1 MHINNSNIRTLH
13 IDSERGW
20 RGGQQQA
27 AYLFERMHAMG
38 CHTAMVSRP
47 GSAMESWCRERALPF
62 YSVAMHGE
70 LDLSAGYRIA
80 RLCRK
85 QGYTVLHLHSA
96 HALATGLWAKLFYKN
111 LRLVAVRR
119 VDFPIKK
126 NWFSRFKY
134 TTPRLDRIVCISHG
148 IRNVLLA
155 EGLEEHRLVTIHS
168 GVDLKRFEAVSVP
181 EDFRKELGI
190 PEGHLVVGTV
200 AALASHKDYPNFL
213 RAAARIAE
221 THDNVTFCAVGDGP
235 DEKAIHDL
243 ARDLGLERRV
253 IFTGFR
259 KDVGRFLKI
268 FDVFVLASYLEGLG
282 TSILD
287 AQALGLPVVAC
298 RTGGIPEAVYEG
310 DNGHLV
316 PPRDS
321 EALALAI
328 SDLLDHPDKRQAMG
342 QRALETVRAF
352 SIDTTVEKN
361 LDLYR
366 DLLSGSS

>member
-1 MHINNSNIRTLH
+1 MDVSEIRVLH
-13 IDSERGW
+13 VDSERGW

-47 GSAMESWCRERALPF
+47 GSAMESWCRERDLPF
-62 YSVAMHGE
+62 YPVSMHGE
-70 LDLSAGYRIA
+70 LDVSAGYRIA

-85 QGYTVLHLHSA
+85 QGFTVLHLHSA
-96 HALATGLWAKLFYKN
+96 HALATGLWTKLFFKN

-126 NWFSRFKY
+126 NRFSRFKY
-134 TTPRLDRIVCISHG
+134 TTDLLDRIVCISHG

-155 EGLEEHRLVTIHS
+155 GGLEEHRLVTIHS
-168 GVDLKRFEAVSVP
+168 GVDLKRFEAVSVS
-181 EDFRKELGI
+181 EDFRKELNI

-213 RAAARIAE
+213 RAAARIVE
-221 THDNVTFCAVGDGP
+221 THDLVTFCAVGDGP
-235 DEKAIHDL
+235 DEKTIHDL
-243 ARDLGLERRV
+243 ARELGLERRV

-268 FDVFVLASYLEGLG
+268 FDVFVLASNLEGLG

-287 AQALGLPVVAC
+287 AQALGIPVVAC
-298 RTGGIPEAVYEG
+298 RTGGIPEAVYDD
-310 DNGHLV
+310 DNGILV
-316 PPRDS
+316 PPGDS
-321 EALALAI
+321 DALAQAI
-328 SDLLDHPDKRQAMG
+328 ADLLDHPEKRTRMG
-342 QRALETVRAF
+342 SRALETVRNF
-352 SIDTTVEKN
+352 SIETTVEKN

-366 DLLSGSS
+366 QLLSGNI